1 MLLTEARSLK
11 DDDEVMDVSMPRAVD
26 VAIVDSSH
34 SVVDDK
40 EVDIEIVE
48 VNEFA
53 INAKEASFLDEA
65 L

>member
-1 MLLTEARSLK
+1 MTEARSLK
-11 DDDEVMDVSMPRAVD
+11 DDDEVMDVSMRRAVD

-48 VNEFA
+48 VDEFS